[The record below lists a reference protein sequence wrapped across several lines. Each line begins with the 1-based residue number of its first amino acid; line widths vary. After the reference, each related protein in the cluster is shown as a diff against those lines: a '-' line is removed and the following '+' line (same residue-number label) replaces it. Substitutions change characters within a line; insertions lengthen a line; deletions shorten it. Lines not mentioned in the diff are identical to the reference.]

1 MNRTRTSKNAK
12 RLLVWLLTLTMVFG
26 LLPMAAFADEAV
38 VEPVVEEPVQE
49 PEPSSEPTE
58 APSEPSEEPTQE
70 PEEDPVDE
78 PTDEEPTDEEP
89 VEEEEE
95 VVVARYTGNDGF
107 LRIFHLDCGRKYFSV
122 SEIKGIID
130 KLAENNYTHIQ
141 LAFGNN
147 GFRFL
152 LDDMEVTLDDGTKYI
167 DSDVRTAITKG
178 NSNYSSSNG
187 ADASMLSESDM
198 TGIISY
204 AKGKGIGV
212 IPMLNTPGHMDALVS
227 AMNDLGIRSSTGSEM
242 SLTSDKEVEFIK
254 ALQQK
259 YITYFAS
266 QGCDHYNLAA
276 DEYSFGGLNNEE
288 YTAFA
293 QYVND
298 IAKMVKQA
306 NMTPMAYNDG
316 IYYGEKVTTVPF
328 DKDIQICY
336 WAQDT
341 NYASAADLSN
351 RGFAI
356 INNNDAWYY
365 VLGDYLYEKW
375 AKGQWGYRDALN
387 GIQNTKVTAVKND
400 SAGAVAP
407 VGSVLCCWCDGPSM
421 SYTGTAVSNGTAP
434 SGQTNQQ
441 SVYALIKAMAEANP
455 GYFGV
460 PVSTEPELVV
470 DDSTETTVEPAKQ
483 SDGSYKV
490 TAKANDTVKLKV
502 TNIDETAVLSWT
514 TNNAG
519 VAVVENGVVTFTGTA
534 GTVTITVSTD
544 DGSTVL
550 TATFVVPEDTGEEE
564 YTSEKDINLYV
575 NETEKVTIEGKNLAA
590 GGKTYTTADET
601 VATVAVEGKDA
612 TESSI
617 VYKQYTNGVTYYDL
631 ANGKSKWTITSYFY
645 YNEADGNYYSV
656 YAYRYGSWYYGY
668 YDYTYYYGI
677 LIDGNYREIARSD
690 NGSARITTLY
700 KQTTTES
707 TPASTTLT
715 FTGIAVGDTYAI
727 IDGVKYNIHVLPA
740 SLKNASDLPIQLWIT
755 NVSIEVTGVTT
766 KGSGQFNDYNNGGYA
781 QFVSVKAKDVYT
793 YDQQG
798 VALSELVP
806 SAVKGKEET
815 TIDDRNATYAIWKG
829 TVLNT
834 TTGLQKYWS
843 KDMTKADGRIDYQYV
858 RFYDGEWAVSND
870 RVDWTY
876 VTGEG
881 STGPSSGCKEQV
893 IAYYMQRTDVTNEV
907 ITDVVDWGNITD
919 KWNTE
924 KPTQYVVL
932 DFAVQYPDHRSPNTF
947 PQTGKTVYFHCDE
960 NDKTGVVYQ
969 DGDGNYYRR
978 IGLIKGIDTTNYEV
992 YMITV
997 TPTSD
1002 TVTDQ
1007 LTNSSTALTTGITI
1021 EYNGT
1026 EKVAWVDDEANLPAN
1041 FRGDD
1046 VKFHSISG
1054 SFNYTVGGEPNVAG
1068 LETYQRQ
1075 GMLVT
1080 YYLRAKVTADTL
1092 YVHYIDKVANK
1103 EFYSYPINV
1112 IAEETPGFKEGIGLG
1127 SPWKGPL
1134 VNGDVKNDEG
1144 VTQTV
1149 SADLSTMPA
1158 IGAQYR
1164 FGNYTCVE
1172 VTCDGNRKDVY
1183 LYYVFTPEKTF
1194 VVDFGLTLNIK
1205 PTDIS
1210 AELKKANI
1218 TDVQFDKSYYAT
1230 ITKGDNFSIN
1240 YALNK
1245 TIDGVDNFQV
1255 VYKGTNL
1262 DTKENGTATFTVS
1275 IIPASNVYY
1284 EDGFA
1289 KFNDGQNTASK
1300 AKWEVVGKETTAY
1313 QALSE
1318 LGSGEIYGYDDAYEN
1333 STMFSMGTAHKVT
1346 VTSTMRDGWNEL
1358 SAWPTATFSFK
1369 GTGFDVI
1376 SLTNNTSGAILV
1388 DVYNSENEK
1397 VVGYFVDNY
1406 FGYGKNDAG
1415 EWVEMQTSEEGKN
1428 NILYQ
1433 IPVIKVSDL
1442 DYGNYNVTITVFYN
1456 DAFEHNGDSSYDF
1469 WLDAIRVYEPLGP
1482 SGNESYKKD
1491 DEGYP
1496 QYIRLHDEIVK
1507 EGSSVGTSA
1516 LFIEGEKEANV
1527 AEYTNLGPNN
1537 EVYLANGQAISFKLS
1552 KNDMIAK
1559 VQIGAKAPTGTTG
1572 MTVNKDIASKVE
1584 ITSATEMYYDIT
1596 TVAKAGQ
1603 VTITNNTGNILSLT
1617 NIKVTFSADSKVTL
1631 VALDDAAKE
1640 NAVEIVRT
1648 LFAAPVVE
1656 PEKTFEPSRFKA
1668 TWSKNVRA
1676 GERAVLTVKTSEDVE
1691 SITVNGVP
1699 VTTYKTRTERT
1710 GWGRNALRVTYREF
1724 TYMISDAQNADYTV
1738 IAVNAEGTSSA
1749 PQIAS
1754 LNVIPARP
1762 TRPGWGWLEDLFGR
1776 WF

>member
-12 RLLVWLLTLTMVFG
+12 RLLVWLLLTMVFG
-26 LLPMAAFADEAV
+26 LLPMAAFADETV
-38 VEPVVEEPVQE
+38 VEPVVSEEPVQE
-49 PEPSSEPTE
+49 PEPSSEPS
-58 APSEPSEEPTQE
+58 AEPSQE
-70 PEEDPVDE
+70 PEEDPMDE
-78 PTDEEPTDEEP
+78 PSDEESTDEEP
-89 VEEEEE
+89 VDEEEE

-122 SEIKGIID
+122 SDIEQIID

-141 LAFGNN
+141 LVFGNN

-152 LDDMEVTLDDGTKYI
+152 LGNGNMEITLDNGTKYT
-167 DSDVRTAITKG
+167 DQQVRDAIISG
-178 NSNYSSSNG
+178 NNSYSSNKG
-187 ADASMLSESDM
+187 ADGSMLSESDM

-204 AKGKGIGV
+204 AKGRGIGV

-227 AMNDLGIRSSTGSEM
+227 AMNTLGIRSSAGSEM

-328 DKDIQICY
+328 DTAIQICY

-341 NYASAADLSN
+341 NYASAADLSE

-365 VLGDYLYEKW
+365 VLGDYLYETW
-375 AKGQWGYRDALN
+375 AHGQWGYEDALR
-387 GIQNTKVTAVKND
+387 GIRSTKVTEVKND
-400 SAGAVAP
+400 SAGAVTP

-421 SYTGTAVSNGTAP
+421 SYTGTAVSKGTAP

-455 GYFGV
+455 DYFRG
-460 PVSTEPELVV
+460 PVSTEPELEV
-470 DDSTETTVEPAKQ
+470 DSTDTTVEPVKQ

-490 TAKANDTVKLKV
+490 TAKAGDTVKLKV
-502 TNIDETAVLSWT
+502 TNIDEATVLSWT
-514 TNNAG
+514 TDNAE
-519 VAVVENGVVTFTGTA
+519 VAGVENGVVTFTGAA

-564 YTSEKDINLYV
+564 YTSEKDVNLYV
-575 NETEKVTIEGKNLAA
+575 DGTETVTIEGKNLKAD
-590 GGKTYTTADET
+590 GKAYTTANET
-601 VATVAVEGKDA
+601 IATVAVEGKDA
-612 TESSI
+612 TESSE
-617 VYKQYTNGVTYYDL
+617 VYTQTSAITCRKLADGETSARNTGYY
-631 ANGKSKWTITSYFY
+631 Y
-645 YNEADGNYYSV
+645 EADDGNYYPV
-656 YAYRYGSWYYGY
+656 WAYRKSIGLFSYKYYVFY
-668 YDYTYYYGI
+668 YNASNTKTMLFNGETSGNQSIKLYEKSTK
-677 LIDGNYREIARSD
+677 DG
-690 NGSARITTLY
+690 
-700 KQTTTES
+700 

-727 IDGVKYNIHVLPA
+727 IDGVKYNIHVIPE
-740 SLKNASDLPIQLWIT
+740 SLENAEDLPIQLWIT

-766 KGSGQFNDYNNGGYA
+766 KSSGQFNDYNNGGYA
-781 QFVSVKAKDVYT
+781 EYVSVKAEDAYG
-793 YDQQG
+793 QQG

-806 SAVKGKEET
+806 PVVKNKTET
-815 TIDDRNATYAIWKG
+815 TIDDRDATYSIWKG

-834 TTGLQKYWS
+834 TTGLQKYWWN
-843 KDMTKADGRIDYQYV
+843 DMTKADGRVDYQYV
-858 RFYDGEWAVSND
+858 RYYGGNWAVSND
-870 RVDWTY
+870 RVSWTT

-881 STGPSSGCKEQV
+881 STGTPTGCKEQV
-893 IAYYMQRTDVTNEV
+893 IAYYMQRTDVTNEI
-907 ITDVVDWGNITD
+907 ITDVVDWGNTTD
-919 KWNTE
+919 KWATN

-932 DFAVQYPDHRSPNTF
+932 DFAVQYPDHKSPDSF
-947 PQTGKTVYFHCDE
+947 PQTGKTVYFHCSESDT
-960 NDKTGVVYQ
+960 NVVSK
-969 DGDGNYYRR
+969 DDDGNYYRR

-1007 LTNSSTALTTGITI
+1007 LTDSRTALTTDITI

-1026 EKVAWVDDEANLPAN
+1026 GKVAWVDDEANLPAN

-1127 SPWKGPL
+1127 NPWKGPL

-1149 SADLSTMPA
+1149 SADLSKMPA

-1164 FGNYTCVE
+1164 FGNYTCVD

-1205 PTDIS
+1205 PTDVS
-1210 AELKKANI
+1210 SELANANI
-1218 TDVQFDKSYYAT
+1218 TGVQYDKSYYAT
-1230 ITKGDNFSIN
+1230 ITEGADYSIN
-1240 YALNK
+1240 YTLNK

-1255 VYKGTNL
+1255 VYKGINL
-1262 DTKENGTATFTVS
+1262 DTKEDGTATFTIS

-1284 EDGFA
+1284 EDSFA
-1289 KFNDGQNTASK
+1289 KVNDGKGVASTAI
-1300 AKWEVVGKETTAY
+1300 WERTTNDTSAR

-1318 LGSGEIYGYDDAYEN
+1318 LGKAPDSVYGYDSAYAN
-1333 STMFSMGTAHKVT
+1333 NTQYSMNGYSKVT
-1346 VTSTMRDGWNEL
+1346 VTSAMASDTWDANND
-1358 SAWPTATFSFK
+1358 AWPTASFTFK

-1397 VVGYFVDNY
+1397 VKGYFVDNY
-1406 FGYGKNDAG
+1406 FGYGKNAAG
-1415 EWVEMQTSEEGKN
+1415 EWVKMPNGGD

-1433 IPVIKVSDL
+1433 IPVIKASGL
-1442 DYGNYNVTITVFYN
+1442 TYGNYNVTITVFYN
-1456 DAFEHNGDSSYDF
+1456 DAFEHNEDSSYDF

-1482 SGNESYKKD
+1482 SGNDSYKVD
-1491 DEGYP
+1491 GEGYP

-1516 LFIEGEKEANV
+1516 LFIEGDKVASV

-1552 KNDMIAK
+1552 TNDKIDK

-1572 MTVNKDIASKVE
+1572 MTVNKDTGSKVE

-1596 TVAKAGQ
+1596 TVAKDGQ

-1617 NIKVTFSADSKVTL
+1617 NIKVTFSEESKVTL

-1699 VTTYKTRTERT
+1699 VTTYKTRTERN
-1710 GWGRNALRVTYREF
+1710 GWGRNAQRVTYREF
-1724 TYMISDAQNADYTV
+1724 TYMISAAQNADYTV

-1754 LNVIPARP
+1754 LNVIPASP
-1762 TRPGWGWLEDLFGR
+1762 TRPGWGWLKDLFGR

>member
-1 MNRTRTSKNAK
+1 MNRTRTGKNVK
-12 RLLVWLLTLTMVFG
+12 RLIVWLLMLTMVFS

-38 VEPVVEEPVQE
+38 EEPVQE
-49 PEPSSEPTE
+49 PAESAPVEPEEPAEPSVEP
-58 APSEPSEEPTQE
+58 EEPT
-70 PEEDPVDE
+70 DE
-78 PTDEEPTDEEP
+78 PTDEESTDEEP
-89 VEEEEE
+89 VDEEEE

-122 SEIKGIID
+122 SDIEQIID

-152 LDDMEVTLDDGTKYI
+152 LGNGNMEITLDNGAKYT
-167 DSDVRTAITKG
+167 DQQVRDAIISG
-178 NSNYSSSNG
+178 NNSYSSSKG

-227 AMNDLGIRSSTGSEM
+227 AMNTLGIRSSAGSEM

-328 DKDIQICY
+328 DTAIQICY

-341 NYASAADLSN
+341 NYASAADLSE

-365 VLGDYLYEKW
+365 VLGDYLYETW
-375 AKGQWGYRDALN
+375 AQGQWGYEDALR
-387 GIQNTKVTAVKND
+387 GIRSTKVTEVKND
-400 SAGAVAP
+400 SAGAVTP

-421 SYTGTAVSNGTAP
+421 SYTGTAVSKGTAP

-455 GYFGV
+455 DYFRG
-460 PVSTEPELVV
+460 PVSTEPELEV
-470 DDSTETTVEPAKQ
+470 DSTDTTVEPVKQ

-490 TAKANDTVKLKV
+490 TAKAGDTVKLKV
-502 TNIDETAVLSWT
+502 TNIGETAELVWT
-514 TNNAG
+514 TDNEA
-519 VAVVENGVVTFTGTA
+519 VAAVDQNGKVTFTGAA
-534 GTVTITVSTD
+534 GTVTITASLD
-544 DGSTVL
+544 NGTVL
-550 TATFVVPEDTGEEE
+550 TATFVVPEDTGDEE
-564 YTSEKDINLYV
+564 YASEKDINLYV
-575 NETEKVTIEGKNLAA
+575 DETEKVTIEGKNLAA

-617 VYKQYTNGVTYYDL
+617 VYKQYTDGVTYYTL
-631 ANGKSKWTITSYFY
+631 ANGNKDWTITSYFY
-645 YNEADGNYYSV
+645 YNEEDGNYYSV
-656 YAYRYGSWYYGY
+656 YARRVSGGSYSYTS
-668 YDYTYYYGI
+668 YTYYYGI
-677 LIDGNYREIARSD
+677 LIDGNNYRTINTSRYG
-690 NGSARITTLY
+690 NARITTLY
-700 KQTTTES
+700 KQTTTEG

-740 SLKNASDLPIQLWIT
+740 SLKNAADLPIQLWIT
-755 NVSIEVTGVTT
+755 NVSVEVTGVTT
-766 KGSGQFNDYNNGGYA
+766 QGSGQFNDYNNGGYA
-781 QFVSVKAKDVYT
+781 QYVSVKAKDVYT

-806 SAVKGKEET
+806 PAVKNKTET
-815 TIDDRNATYAIWKG
+815 TIDDRDATYSIWKG

-843 KDMTKADGRIDYQYV
+843 KDMTKADGRVDYQYV
-858 RFYDGEWAVSND
+858 RYYGENWAVSND
-870 RVDWTY
+870 RVSWTP

-881 STGPSSGCKEQV
+881 STGAASGCKEQV
-893 IAYYMQRTDVTNEV
+893 IAYYMQRTDVTKEI
-907 ITDVVDWGNITD
+907 ITDVVDWGNTTD
-919 KWNTE
+919 KWSENN
-924 KPTQYVVL
+924 PTQYAVL
-932 DFAVQYPDHRSPNTF
+932 DFAVQYPDHKSPVSF
-947 PQTGKTVYFHCDE
+947 PQDGKTVYFHCDE

-969 DGDGNYYRR
+969 DDNNNYYRR
-978 IGLIKGIDTTNYEV
+978 IGLIKGINTSNYEV

-1002 TVTDQ
+1002 IATKQ
-1007 LTNSSTALTTGITI
+1007 LTNSSTALTTETTI
-1021 EYNGT
+1021 EYKGT

-1041 FRGDD
+1041 FRSDD
-1046 VKFHSISG
+1046 AKFHSISG
-1054 SFNYTVGGEPNVAG
+1054 SFNYIVGGEPNVAG
-1068 LETYQRQ
+1068 LEIYQRQ

-1103 EFYSYPINV
+1103 EFYNYPINV
-1112 IAEETPGFKEGIGLG
+1112 IAEETPGFKEGIGLDN
-1127 SPWKGPL
+1127 PWKGPL

-1149 SADLSTMPA
+1149 SADLSKMPA

-1164 FGNYTCVE
+1164 FGNYTCVD

-1205 PTDIS
+1205 RTDVS
-1210 AELKKANI
+1210 SELANANI
-1218 TDVQFDKSYYAT
+1218 TGVQYDKSYYAT
-1230 ITKGDNFSIN
+1230 ITEGADYSIN
-1240 YALNK
+1240 YTLNK

-1255 VYKGTNL
+1255 VYKGINL
-1262 DTKENGTATFTVS
+1262 DTKEDGTATFTIS

-1284 EDGFA
+1284 EDSFA
-1289 KFNDGQNTASK
+1289 KVNGGKGVASTAIWERTTNDTSAR
-1300 AKWEVVGKETTAY
+1300 
-1313 QALSE
+1313 QALTE
-1318 LGSGEIYGYDDAYEN
+1318 LGKARDSVYGYDSAYAN
-1333 STMFSMGTAHKVT
+1333 NTQYSMNGYSKVT
-1346 VTSTMRDGWNEL
+1346 VTSAMASDTWDANND
-1358 SAWPTATFSFK
+1358 AWPTATFTFK

-1376 SLTNNTSGAILV
+1376 SLTNNQSGAILV
-1388 DVYNSENEK
+1388 NVYSGKTAEGTAIK
-1397 VVGYFVDNY
+1397 KYIVDNY
-1406 FGYGKNDAG
+1406 FGYEYTEENGWKVTDKAG
-1415 EWVEMQTSEEGKN
+1415 T
-1428 NILYQ
+1428 LYQ
-1433 IPVIKVSDL
+1433 IPVMKITGL
-1442 DYGNYNVTITVFYN
+1442 DYG
-1456 DAFEHNGDSSYDF
+1456 E
-1469 WLDAIRVYEPLGP
+1469 
-1482 SGNESYKKD
+1482 
-1491 DEGYP
+1491 
-1496 QYIRLHDEIVK
+1496 
-1507 EGSSVGTSA
+1507 
-1516 LFIEGEKEANV
+1516 
-1527 AEYTNLGPNN
+1527 
-1537 EVYLANGQAISFKLS
+1537 
-1552 KNDMIAK
+1552 
-1559 VQIGAKAPTGTTG
+1559 
-1572 MTVNKDIASKVE
+1572 
-1584 ITSATEMYYDIT
+1584 
-1596 TVAKAGQ
+1596 
-1603 VTITNNTGNILSLT
+1603 
-1617 NIKVTFSADSKVTL
+1617 
-1631 VALDDAAKE
+1631 
-1640 NAVEIVRT
+1640 
-1648 LFAAPVVE
+1648 
-1656 PEKTFEPSRFKA
+1656 
-1668 TWSKNVRA
+1668 
-1676 GERAVLTVKTSEDVE
+1676 
-1691 SITVNGVP
+1691 
-1699 VTTYKTRTERT
+1699 
-1710 GWGRNALRVTYREF
+1710 
-1724 TYMISDAQNADYTV
+1724 
-1738 IAVNAEGTSSA
+1738 
-1749 PQIAS
+1749 
-1754 LNVIPARP
+1754 
-1762 TRPGWGWLEDLFGR
+1762 
-1776 WF
+1776 